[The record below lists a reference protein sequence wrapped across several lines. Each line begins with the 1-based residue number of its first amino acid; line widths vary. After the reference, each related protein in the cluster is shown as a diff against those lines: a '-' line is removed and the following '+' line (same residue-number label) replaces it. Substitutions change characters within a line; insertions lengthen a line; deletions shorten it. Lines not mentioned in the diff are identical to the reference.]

1 MKNFFL
7 ILTVVGFSLSSCSK
21 EEKTPSVSE
30 ITVPSIAVDRDDPTL
45 LVQGIPGGSGTN
57 ALTCGWSDGYGT
69 GQVPCAGTVCELA
82 TITVGGITYV
92 GITCYNGTVPLHTD
106 NYRPM

>member
-1 MKNFFL
+1 MKFFFL

-21 EEKTPSVSE
+21 EEKTPSLSE
-30 ITVPSIAVDRDDPTL
+30 ITVPSSAVDRDDPTL

-57 ALTCGWSDGYGT
+57 ALTCGWSDGFGS
-69 GQVPCAGTVCELA
+69 GQVLCEGNNCSTA
-82 TITVGGITYV
+82 TMTIGGITYI
-92 GITCYNGTVPLHTD
+92 GITCLNGTVPLHTD